1 MSHDRRSHLTV
12 RWLVSEGAGSKALCI
27 QATVGNVHEAKA
39 KVTEV
44 GARVTFSGVR
54 VTRMLPV
61 PTVGTDEG
69 DVRG

>member
-1 MSHDRRSHLTV
+1 MEPRTDVDRSAAHSVLSIR
-12 RWLVSEGAGSKALCI
+12 AI
-27 QATVGNVHEAKA
+27 VGNVHEAK
-39 KVTEV
+39 VTAD
-44 GARVTFSGVR
+44 GDRVTFSGVR